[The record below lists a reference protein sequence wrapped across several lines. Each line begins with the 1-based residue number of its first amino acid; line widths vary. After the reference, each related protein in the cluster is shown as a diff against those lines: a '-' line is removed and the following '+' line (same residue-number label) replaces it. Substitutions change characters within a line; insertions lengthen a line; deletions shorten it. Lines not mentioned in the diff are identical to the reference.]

1 LTLGIILVGSL
12 LLAVVAG
19 ADLRALADVRL
30 RATWLIIVAF
40 ALQLL
45 VFAVPW
51 TTKVLSG
58 AAADVH
64 MASYGLLLVFATAN
78 LSQPGFG
85 LATLGLTLNTIA
97 IAANNGRMPVLLS
110 VWETTGKASS
120 DITRTGKYNNN
131 VLATAHTHLGF
142 LGDVFPLP
150 ASFPLS
156 NSFSV
161 GDILLLLG
169 GTFFVYR
176 RCRPSRSASTAIV
189 PKSPSS

>member
-1 LTLGIILVGSL
+1 MTLGIILAASL
-12 LLAVVAG
+12 LLAVAAG

-45 VFAVPW
+45 VFAIPG
-51 TTKVLSG
+51 TANVLSG
-58 AAADVH
+58 TAVEVH
-64 MASYGLLLVFATAN
+64 IMSYGLLLLFAAAN
-78 LSQPGFG
+78 LSQPGFTLAMVG
-85 LATLGLTLNTIA
+85 LALNTTVIV
-97 IAANNGRMPVLLS
+97 ANQGRMPVLLS
-110 VWETTGKASS
+110 VWETTGRASS
-120 DITRTGKYNNN
+120 DITRSGHYNNN

-150 ASFPLS
+150 ASIPLS
-156 NSFSV
+156 NAFSV

-176 RCRPSRSASTAIV
+176 HCTPTPHPLVRRLLRQ
-189 PKSPSS
+189 

>member
-85 LATLGLTLNTIA
+85 LATLGLMLNTIA

>member
-1 LTLGIILVGSL
+1 MTLGIILVGSL

-85 LATLGLTLNTIA
+85 LATLGLMLNTIA